1 MVSSVFSMTMDD
13 ALLMVHGSEVNLLAV
28 VASVGLMKED
38 PHGIREICMNDTR
51 LVFIVIN

>member
-1 MVSSVFSMTMDD
+1 MDD

-38 PHGIREICMNDTR
+38 PYGIRDSR
-51 LVFIVIN
+51 SFLVALNLSVFSQTMIS